1 MNRLQQILKSSI
13 GKKEVMALTGLSM
26 IAFLLIHLGGNLTIY
41 FGGPNLDNW
50 ADFLHSFGI
59 GVRLFEAGLAVIF
72 IIHIFYGLTLWLQN
86 LAARPIAYAH
96 KASEGGRSW
105 GSATQIYTGVYIGV
119 FVLVH
124 LVNFAAHGLFY
135 KDEGSLSSL
144 VAANFQQ
151 PGWMIYYTITML
163 LVGLHISHGFWS
175 ALQTMG
181 VEALRQGP
189 VRSTSIV
196 LSWIFAIGFGLL
208 PLVVG
213 FQIVHF

>member
-1 MNRLQQILKSSI
+1 MNRLQAILKSSI

-41 FGGPNLDNW
+41 FGGSQLDKW
-50 ADFLHSFGI
+50 ADFLHSFGL
-59 GVRLFEAGLAVIF
+59 GVRLFEAGLVVIF
-72 IIHIFYGLTLWLQN
+72 VIHIFYGLTLWLQN
-86 LAARPIAYAH
+86 LAARPVAYAH
-96 KASEGGRSW
+96 KATEGGRSW
-105 GSATQIYTGVYIGV
+105 GSLTQIYTGVYVGV

-135 KDEGSLSSL
+135 GEGFSAQLL
-144 VAANFQQ
+144 WHNFTQ
-151 PGWMIYYTITML
+151 PGWMIYYTISML

-181 VEALRQGP
+181 IEALRHGP
-189 VRSTSIV
+189 VRSISNV
-196 LSWIFAIGFGLL
+196 LSWIFILGFGLL

-213 FQIVHF
+213 LKLVNF